1 MMQSQ
6 EELVF
11 VALGGLGEIGMN
23 CALYGFGTKTRRKWI
38 LIDLGLSF
46 AGPELPGIDLVMPDL
61 RFVESIRRDLLGLIL
76 THAHEDHV
84 GAIADLWPRLG
95 CPVYGSRFTKGLLQT
110 RRLSEPGAHE
120 IEITEVRAG
129 DRITLGPFGVEF
141 VNVAHSIP
149 ESMALAITTPAGTVI
164 HSGDWKIDPT
174 PMVGE
179 PTDWQRLQALGDAGV
194 LALICDSTNVLRE
207 GESPS
212 ERDVAASL
220 KDLIA
225 TAPHRVAVTTFAS
238 NVARIRAV
246 GEAALATGRKVVVVG
261 RALERVID
269 VAGECGYLEG
279 LPDFLPQDAFRDTAR
294 SKLVALVTG
303 SQGEPRAALARIA
316 TSDHP
321 DVTLSPGDRVIFS
334 SRTIPGN
341 ERPVG
346 AIINGLIGQG
356 VEVVTDRTHL
366 VHVSGHPRRAELVKM
381 YRWTRPKIAIPA
393 HGELLHLS
401 EHAAFA
407 RAQGVPQALVARN
420 GDLVQIGGD
429 GAAVIDETVH
439 GRLLK
444 DGDFLVPSADEQ
456 IEQRRRLAFAGVVS
470 VALAIGGKGHVA
482 GDPDVMYA
490 GLPAKDRSGRPMDD
504 IIDKAIFATID
515 GLPRAKLRDPDTLAN
530 ALERA
535 IRSAVG
541 AAWGKKPLVH
551 VLVVEV

>member
-1 MMQSQ
+1 MMQSND
-6 EELVF
+6 ELVF

-23 CALYGFGTKTRRKWI
+23 CALYGFGTKARRQWI
-38 LIDLGLSF
+38 LVDLGLSF

-76 THAHEDHV
+76 THAHEDHI

-95 CPVYGSRFTKGLLQT
+95 CPVYGSRFTTGLLQT
-110 RRLSEPGAHE
+110 RRLSEPGAPD
-120 IEITEVRAG
+120 IAITQVRAG
-129 DRITLGPFGVEF
+129 DSIALGPFDIEF

-149 ESMALAITTPAGTVI
+149 ESMALAIKTPAGIVI

-179 PTDWQRLQALGDAGV
+179 VTDWGRLQALGDSGV
-194 LALICDSTNVLRE
+194 LALICDSTNVLRA

-212 ERDVAASL
+212 EREVAATL
-220 KDLIA
+220 KDLILA
-225 TAPHRVAVTTFAS
+225 APNRVAVTTFAS

-246 GEAALATGRKVVVVG
+246 GEAALAAGRRVIVVG

-279 LPDFLPQDAFRDTAR
+279 LPEFLPQAAFRDTAR

-303 SQGEPRAALARIA
+303 SQGEPRAALARMA
-316 TSDHP
+316 TDDHP
-321 DVTLSPGDRVIFS
+321 DVHLSPGDRVIFS

-346 AIINGLIGQG
+346 AIINGLVSQG
-356 VEVVTDRTHL
+356 VEVITDRTHL
-366 VHVSGHPRRAELVKM
+366 VHVSGHPRRAELAKM
-381 YRWTRPKIAIPA
+381 YQWTRPQIAIPA
-393 HGELLHLS
+393 HGEPLHLS

-407 RAQGVPQALVARN
+407 RAEGVPQALVARN
-420 GDLVQIGGD
+420 GDLVRIAPQ
-429 GAAVIDETVH
+429 GAAIIDETAH
-439 GRLLK
+439 GRLFK
-444 DGDFLVPSADEQ
+444 DGDFLVASTDEQ
-456 IEQRRRLAFAGVVS
+456 IDQRRRLAFAGVVS
-470 VALAIGGKGHVA
+470 VALAVGAKGNIA

-490 GLPAKDRSGRPMDD
+490 GLPARDRNDKPMDD

-530 ALERA
+530 AVERA
-535 IRSAVG
+535 IRAAVG